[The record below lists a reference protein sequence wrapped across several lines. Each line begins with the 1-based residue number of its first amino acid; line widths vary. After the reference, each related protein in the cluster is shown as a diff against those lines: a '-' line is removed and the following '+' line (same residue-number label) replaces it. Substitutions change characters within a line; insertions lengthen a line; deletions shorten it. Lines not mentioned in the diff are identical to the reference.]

1 MDENKRYEKA
11 RKRVEELKGFYIHL
25 LVYILVNL
33 GMFILNILTSPG
45 TLWFYWPLFG
55 WGIGIL
61 AHAISVFGIRGLFG
75 KEWEERKIRQIM
87 EKEEK
92 EERGHL

>member
-1 MDENKRYEKA
+1 MDEDKRYKKA

-25 LVYILVNL
+25 FIYILVNL
-33 GMFILNILTSPG
+33 GMFIVNIVTTPG
-45 TLWFYWPLFG
+45 ELWFYWPLFG

-61 AHAISVFGIRGLFG
+61 AHAMSVFGIRGLFG
-75 KEWEERKIRQIM
+75 KEWEERKIKQIM

-92 EERGHL
+92 KETGHP

>member
-45 TLWFYWPLFG
+45 ALWFYWPLFG

-87 EKEEK
+87 GKEEK
-92 EERGHL
+92 EETGHL